1 MTIGEYIKQR
11 RQDLNLSLE
20 YVGNIVGV
28 DRSTVQRWEKGN
40 IKNIDRKHIESI
52 CRILCIDPAVFFH
65 LNDLIFPEERRLI
78 EAYRVADP
86 GTQSAV
92 RKLLDL
98 PEGQKTPAGAAG

>member
-1 MTIGEYIKQR
+1 MTIGEYIKQK
-11 RQDLNLSLE
+11 RQALNLSLE

-40 IKNIDRKHIESI
+40 IKNIDRRHIESI
-52 CRILCIDPAVFFH
+52 CRILYIDPAVFFH
-65 LNDLIFPEERRLI
+65 LNDLVFPEERRLI

-98 PEGQKTPAGAAG
+98 PEDQKNPVDAVV